1 MAQKKLLE
9 KQEVVDV
16 IEFAQNLWAAEKY
29 GLYTPWLQNQLL
41 NNLNNNP
48 RIPDYKSI
56 VEALSSYKESAKN
69 LQDYM
74 EFMQKF
80 DMIFARTL
88 MSYVNVLSFDLTI
101 TCKNAFTQADY
112 QSAEYAEDKK
122 RIYKFLDN
130 FDYKAEFRKMLQEML
145 RHEVVYTWF
154 RKTKWGNK
162 GMKCALQILPQNRC
176 MLTGYWEKGMLFDF
190 DMNYFLQPGVDI
202 DGFDPEFKK
211 YYNNVF
217 GTTENPWRYV
227 PTNPLS
233 SRDGTFAMWTQTS
246 PDSGAWVWKFDMSNF
261 NTTPYLA
268 PFLKDAIR
276 NDEIAILQYN
286 KDIASAYGILAG
298 EIKTFDNAKSGTV
311 ANQFTIDP
319 ALIGVLMGKVKQGL
333 QGIGTKG
340 DSTSTTKA
348 VAMPVENIKWFQF
361 SDSNPTMY
369 EQQLANSAGV
379 GSGIS
384 RVIYSSDR
392 MSNAEIEAGIIDQY
406 NTVKQ
411 VYSQF
416 NNFLEFFGNQL
427 TKKYKFKFSFDGC
440 SYPFER
446 EKRFERLTKAAD
458 KGIVLGPSAW
468 ASAMGYTPMEFDRLL
483 DEAKYGDF
491 SNKWQLMLNT
501 NTTAQE
507 SQGGRP
513 RKDDGD
519 LTDSGESSR
528 DGINGL

>member
-1 MAQKKLLE
+1 MSQPYINEEQVQA
-9 KQEVVDV
+9 V
-16 IEFAQNLWAAEKY
+16 IQFAQGLWAGEKY
-29 GLYTPWLQNQLL
+29 GAYSPWLQNQLL
-41 NNLNNNP
+41 NNLNNN
-48 RIPDYKSI
+48 SI
-56 VEALSSYKESAKN
+56 VPTYQKIQEALASYKESANN
-69 LQDYM
+69 LQGYM

-80 DMIFARTL
+80 DMIFSRTL
-88 MSYVNVLSFDLTI
+88 MSYVNVLSFDLTV
-101 TCKNAFTQADY
+101 TCKNAFTQSDY
-112 QSAEYAEDKK
+112 QSTEYAEDKK

-130 FDYKAEFRKMLQEML
+130 FDYKAEFRKMLQEMM

-162 GMKCALQILPQNRC
+162 GMKCALQIMPQNRC
-176 MLTGYWEKGMLFDF
+176 MLTGYWEKGLLWDF

-202 DGFDPEFKK
+202 DGFDPAFKK

-217 GTTENPWRYV
+217 GDNQNPWHYI
-227 PTNPLS
+227 PTNPLD
-233 SRDGTFAMWTQTS
+233 SREGIFATWTQTS
-246 PDSGAWVWKFDMSNF
+246 PDDGAWCFKLFPENF

-276 NDEIAILQYN
+276 NDEIANLQYN

-298 EIKTFDNAKSGTV
+298 EIRLFDNAKSGTT
-311 ANQFTIDP
+311 ANQFAIDP
-319 ALIGVLMGKVKQGL
+319 ATLGAFMGKVKEGL
-333 QGIGTKG
+333 QNVVTTGP
-340 DSTSTTKA
+340 TTKA
-348 VAMPVENIKWFQF
+348 VAMPTENIKWFQF

-369 EQQLANSAGV
+369 EQQLSNSAGV

-427 TKKYKFKFSFDGC
+427 TKKYKFKMTLDGC

-501 NTTAQE
+501 NTTAQD

-513 RKDDGD
+513 QKNTGD

>member
-1 MAQKKLLE
+1 
-9 KQEVVDV
+9 
-16 IEFAQNLWAAEKY
+16 
-29 GLYTPWLQNQLL
+29 
-41 NNLNNNP
+41 
-48 RIPDYKSI
+48 
-56 VEALSSYKESAKN
+56 
-69 LQDYM
+69 
-74 EFMQKF
+74 
-80 DMIFARTL
+80 
-88 MSYVNVLSFDLTI
+88 
-101 TCKNAFTQADY
+101 
-112 QSAEYAEDKK
+112 
-122 RIYKFLDN
+122 
-130 FDYKAEFRKMLQEML
+130 
-145 RHEVVYTWF
+145 
-154 RKTKWGNK
+154 
-162 GMKCALQILPQNRC
+162 
-176 MLTGYWEKGMLFDF
+176 
-190 DMNYFLQPGVDI
+190 MNYFLQPGVDI

-217 GTTENPWRYV
+217 GTTENPWRYI

-233 SRDGTFAMWTQTS
+233 SHDGTFAMWTQTS

-276 NDEIAILQYN
+276 NDEIATLQYN

-333 QGIGTKG
+333 QGIGPNG
-340 DSTSTTKA
+340 GSTSTTKA
-348 VAMPVENIKWFQF
+348 VAMPTENIKWFQF
-361 SDSNPTMY
+361 NDSNPTMY
-369 EQQLANSAGV
+369 ENQLSNSAGV

-427 TKKYKFKFSFDGC
+427 TKKYKFKMTLDGC

-446 EKRFERLTKAAD
+446 EQRFERLTKAAD

-468 ASAMGYTPMEFDRLL
+468 ASAMGYTPMDFDRLL

-491 SNKWQLMLNT
+491 SIKWQLMLNT
-501 NTTAQE
+501 NTTAQD

-513 RKDDGD
+513 QKNTGD

>member
-1 MAQKKLLE
+1 MSQPYINEEQVQA
-9 KQEVVDV
+9 V
-16 IEFAQNLWAAEKY
+16 IQFAQGLWAGEKY
-29 GLYTPWLQNQLL
+29 GVYSPWLQNQLL
-41 NNLNNNP
+41 NNLNNN
-48 RIPDYKSI
+48 SI
-56 VEALSSYKESAKN
+56 VPTYQKIQEALASYKESANN
-69 LQDYM
+69 LQGYM

-80 DMIFARTL
+80 DMIFSRTL
-88 MSYVNVLSFDLTI
+88 MSYVNVLSFDLTV
-101 TCKNAFTQADY
+101 TCKNAFTQSDY
-112 QSAEYAEDKK
+112 QSTEYAEDKK

-130 FDYKAEFRKMLQEML
+130 FDYKAEFRKMLQEMM

-162 GMKCALQILPQNRC
+162 GMKCALQIMPQNRC
-176 MLTGYWEKGMLFDF
+176 MLTGYWEKGLLWDF

-202 DGFDPEFKK
+202 DGFDPAFKK

-217 GTTENPWRYV
+217 GDNQNPCHYI
-227 PTNPLS
+227 PTNPLD
-233 SRDGTFAMWTQTS
+233 SREGIFATWTQTS
-246 PDSGAWVWKFDMSNF
+246 PDDGAWCFKLFPENF

-276 NDEIAILQYN
+276 NDEIANLQYN

-298 EIKTFDNAKSGTV
+298 EIRLFDNAKSGTT
-311 ANQFTIDP
+311 ANQFAIDP
-319 ALIGVLMGKVKQGL
+319 ATLGAFMGKVKEGL
-333 QGIGTKG
+333 QNVGTTG
-340 DSTSTTKA
+340 PTTKA
-348 VAMPVENIKWFQF
+348 VAMPTENIKWFQF

-369 EQQLANSAGV
+369 EQQLSNSAGV

-427 TKKYKFKFSFDGC
+427 TKKYKFKMTLDGC

-501 NTTAQE
+501 NTTAQD

-513 RKDDGD
+513 QKNTGD

>member
-1 MAQKKLLE
+1 MSQPYINEEQVQA
-9 KQEVVDV
+9 V
-16 IEFAQNLWAAEKY
+16 IQFAQGLWAGEKY
-29 GLYTPWLQNQLL
+29 GVYSPWLQNQLL
-41 NNLNNNP
+41 NNLNNN
-48 RIPDYKSI
+48 SI
-56 VEALSSYKESAKN
+56 VPTYQKIQEALASYKESANN
-69 LQDYM
+69 LQGYM

-101 TCKNAFTQADY
+101 TCKNAFTQTDY

-130 FDYKAEFRKMLQEML
+130 FDYKAEFRKMLQEMM

-162 GMKCALQILPQNRC
+162 GMKCALQIMPQNRC
-176 MLTGYWEKGMLFDF
+176 MLTGYWEKGLLWDF

-202 DGFDPEFKK
+202 DGFDPAFKK

-217 GTTENPWRYV
+217 GDNQNLWHYI
-227 PTNPLS
+227 PTNPLD
-233 SRDGTFAMWTQTS
+233 SREGIFATWTQTS
-246 PDSGAWVWKFDMSNF
+246 PDDGAWCFKLFPENF

-276 NDEIAILQYN
+276 NDEIANLQYN

-298 EIKTFDNAKSGTV
+298 EIRLFDNAKSGTT
-311 ANQFTIDP
+311 ANQFAIDP
-319 ALIGVLMGKVKQGL
+319 ATLGAFMGKVKEGL
-333 QGIGTKG
+333 QNVGTTG
-340 DSTSTTKA
+340 PTTKA
-348 VAMPVENIKWFQF
+348 VAMPTENIKWFQF

-369 EQQLANSAGV
+369 EQQLSNSAGV

-427 TKKYKFKFSFDGC
+427 TKKYKFKMTLDGC

-501 NTTAQE
+501 NTTAQD

-513 RKDDGD
+513 QKNTGD

>member
-1 MAQKKLLE
+1 MSQPYINEEQVQA
-9 KQEVVDV
+9 V
-16 IEFAQNLWAAEKY
+16 IQFAQGLWAGEKY
-29 GLYTPWLQNQLL
+29 GVYSPWLQNQLL
-41 NNLNNNP
+41 NNLNNN
-48 RIPDYKSI
+48 SI
-56 VEALSSYKESAKN
+56 VPAYQKIQEALASYKESANN
-69 LQDYM
+69 LQGYM

-101 TCKNAFTQADY
+101 TCKNAFTQTDY

-130 FDYKAEFRKMLQEML
+130 FDYKAEFRKMLQEMM

-162 GMKCALQILPQNRC
+162 GMKCALQIMPQNRC
-176 MLTGYWEKGMLFDF
+176 MLTGYWEKGLLWDF

-202 DGFDPEFKK
+202 DGFDPAFKK

-217 GTTENPWRYV
+217 GDNQNPWHYI
-227 PTNPLS
+227 PTNPLD
-233 SRDGTFAMWTQTS
+233 SREGIFATWTQTS
-246 PDSGAWVWKFDMSNF
+246 PDDGAWCFKLFPENF

-276 NDEIAILQYN
+276 NDEIANLQYN

-298 EIKTFDNAKSGTV
+298 EIRLFDNAKSGTT
-311 ANQFTIDP
+311 ANQFAIDP
-319 ALIGVLMGKVKQGL
+319 ATLGAFMGKVKEGL
-333 QGIGTKG
+333 QNVGTTG
-340 DSTSTTKA
+340 PTTKA
-348 VAMPVENIKWFQF
+348 VAMPTENIKWFQF

-369 EQQLANSAGV
+369 EQQLSNSAGV

-427 TKKYKFKFSFDGC
+427 TKKYKFKMTLDGC

-501 NTTAQE
+501 NTTAQD
-507 SQGGRP
+507 SQSGRP
-513 RKDDGD
+513 QKNTGD

>member
-1 MAQKKLLE
+1 MPDKLLT
-9 KQEVVDV
+9 QEQVEAV
-16 IEFAQNLWAAEKY
+16 IQFSQGLWAAERY
-29 GLYTPWLQNQLL
+29 NVYTPWIQNQLL
-41 NNLNNNP
+41 NNLNNNAKVP
-48 RIPDYKSI
+48 TYQAIND
-56 VEALSSYKESAKN
+56 ALASYKESSNN
-69 LQDYM
+69 LQGYM

-88 MSYVNVLSFDLTI
+88 MSYVNVLSFDLTV
-101 TCKNAFTQADY
+101 TCKNAFTKEDY
-112 QSAEYAEDKK
+112 QSSEYLEDK
-122 RIYKFLDN
+122 RRVYKFLDA
-130 FDYKAEFRKMLQEML
+130 FDYKAEFRKMLQEMI
-145 RHEVVYTWF
+145 RHEVVYVWF

-162 GMKCALQILPQNRC
+162 GMKCALQMLPQDRC
-176 MLTGYWEKGMLFDF
+176 LLTGYWERGLLFDF

-202 DGFDPEFKK
+202 DGFDPVFKK
-211 YYNNVF
+211 YYRNVF
-217 GTTENPWRYV
+217 GDKPDPWNYI
-227 PTNPLS
+227 PSNPLKS
-233 SRDGTFAMWTQTS
+233 HDGTFAMWTQTS
-246 PDSGAWVWKFDMSNF
+246 PEDGAWCFKFFTDNF

-276 NDEIAILQYN
+276 NDEVATLQYN

-319 ALIGVLMGKVKQGL
+319 KTLGGFMAKVKDGL
-333 QGIGTKG
+333 QNVGTSG
-340 DSTSTTKA
+340 PTTKA

-361 SDSNPTMY
+361 NDSNTGMY

-411 VYSQF
+411 VYAQF
-416 NNFLEFFGNQL
+416 NNFLEFFVNKL
-427 TKKYKFKFSFDGC
+427 TKHYKFSFEFNGC

-446 EKRFERLTKAAD
+446 RERFDRLVTIAD
-458 KGIVLGPSAW
+458 KGLVLGPSAW
-468 ASAMGYTPMEFDRLL
+468 ASAMGYKPQEFERLL
-483 DEAKYGDF
+483 EESKYGGWIDNL
-491 SNKWQLMLNT
+491 SQLMMNV
-501 NTTAQE
+501 NTTKQE

-513 RKDDGD
+513 RQETGD

>member
-1 MAQKKLLE
+1 MSQPYINEEQVQA
-9 KQEVVDV
+9 V
-16 IEFAQNLWAAEKY
+16 IQFAQGLWAGEKY
-29 GLYTPWLQNQLL
+29 GVYSPWLQNQLL
-41 NNLNNNP
+41 NNLNNN
-48 RIPDYKSI
+48 SI
-56 VEALSSYKESAKN
+56 VPTYQKIQEALASYKESANN
-69 LQDYM
+69 LQGYM

-88 MSYVNVLSFDLTI
+88 MSYVNVLSFDLTV
-101 TCKNAFTQADY
+101 TCKNAFTQSDY
-112 QSAEYAEDKK
+112 QSTEYAEDKK

-130 FDYKAEFRKMLQEML
+130 FDYKAEFRKMLQEMM

-162 GMKCALQILPQNRC
+162 GMKCALQIMPQNRC
-176 MLTGYWEKGMLFDF
+176 MLTGYWEKGLLWDF

-202 DGFDPEFKK
+202 DGFDPAFKK

-217 GTTENPWRYV
+217 GDNQNPWHYI
-227 PTNPLS
+227 PTNPLD
-233 SRDGTFAMWTQTS
+233 SREGIFATWTQTS
-246 PDSGAWVWKFDMSNF
+246 PDDGAWCFKLFPENF

-276 NDEIAILQYN
+276 NDEIANLQYN

-298 EIKTFDNAKSGTV
+298 EIRLFDNAKSGTT
-311 ANQFTIDP
+311 ANQFAIDP
-319 ALIGVLMGKVKQGL
+319 ATLGAFMGKVKEGL
-333 QGIGTKG
+333 QNVGTTG
-340 DSTSTTKA
+340 PTTKA
-348 VAMPVENIKWFQF
+348 VAMPTENIKWFQF

-384 RVIYSSDR
+384 RVVYSSDR

-427 TKKYKFKFSFDGC
+427 TKKYKFRFSFDGC

-501 NTTAQE
+501 NTTAQD

-513 RKDDGD
+513 QKNTGD

>member
-1 MAQKKLLE
+1 MSQPYINEEQVQA
-9 KQEVVDV
+9 V
-16 IEFAQNLWAAEKY
+16 IQFAQGLWAGEKY
-29 GLYTPWLQNQLL
+29 GVYSPWLQNQLL
-41 NNLNNNP
+41 NNLNNN
-48 RIPDYKSI
+48 SI
-56 VEALSSYKESAKN
+56 VPTYQKIQEALASYKESANN
-69 LQDYM
+69 LQGYM

-112 QSAEYAEDKK
+112 QSTEYAEDKK

-130 FDYKAEFRKMLQEML
+130 FDYKAEFRKMLQEMM

-162 GMKCALQILPQNRC
+162 GMKCALQIMPQNRC
-176 MLTGYWEKGMLFDF
+176 MLTGYWEKGLLWDF

-202 DGFDPEFKK
+202 DGFDPVFKK

-217 GTTENPWRYV
+217 GGNQNSWHYI
-227 PTNPLS
+227 PTNPLD
-233 SRDGTFAMWTQTS
+233 SREGIFATWTQTS
-246 PDSGAWVWKFDMSNF
+246 PDDGAWCFKLFPENF

-276 NDEIAILQYN
+276 NDEIANLQYN

-298 EIKTFDNAKSGTV
+298 EIRLFDNAKSGTT
-311 ANQFTIDP
+311 ANQFAIDP
-319 ALIGVLMGKVKQGL
+319 ATLGAFMGKVKEGL
-333 QGIGTKG
+333 QNVGTTG
-340 DSTSTTKA
+340 PTTKA
-348 VAMPVENIKWFQF
+348 VAMPTENIKWFQF

-369 EQQLANSAGV
+369 EQQLSNSAGV

-427 TKKYKFKFSFDGC
+427 TKKYKFKMTLDGC

-491 SNKWQLMLNT
+491 RNKWKLMLNT
-501 NTTAQE
+501 NTTAQD

-513 RKDDGD
+513 QKDTGD
-519 LTDSGESSR
+519 LTDSGASSR

>member
-1 MAQKKLLE
+1 MSQPYINEEQVQA
-9 KQEVVDV
+9 V
-16 IEFAQNLWAAEKY
+16 IQFSQGLWAGEKY
-29 GLYTPWLQNQLL
+29 GVYTPWLQNQLL
-41 NNLNNNP
+41 NNLNNN
-48 RIPDYKSI
+48 SI
-56 VEALSSYKESAKN
+56 VPTYQKIQEALASYKESANN
-69 LQDYM
+69 LQGYM

-88 MSYVNVLSFDLTI
+88 MSYVNVLSFDLTV
-101 TCKNAFTQADY
+101 TCKNAFTQDDY

-130 FDYKAEFRKMLQEML
+130 FDYRAEFRKMLIEMM
-145 RHEVVYTWF
+145 RHEVVYAWF

-162 GMKCALQILPQNRC
+162 GMKCALQVLPQNRC
-176 MLTGYWEKGMLFDF
+176 MLTGYWEKGLLFDF
-190 DMNYFLQPGVDI
+190 DMAYFLQPGVDI
-202 DGFDPEFKK
+202 DGFDPAFKK
-211 YYNNVF
+211 YFNNVF
-217 GTTENPWRYV
+217 GDNQNPWRYI
-227 PTNPLS
+227 PTNPLNKH
-233 SRDGTFAMWTQTS
+233 DGIFATWTQTS
-246 PDSGAWVWKFDMSNF
+246 PDDGAWCFKLFPENF

-276 NDEIAILQYN
+276 NEEVATLQYN

-298 EIKTFDNAKSGTV
+298 EIKLFDNAKSGTT
-311 ANQFTIDP
+311 ANQFAIDP
-319 ALIGVLMGKVKQGL
+319 ATLGAFMGKVKDGL
-333 QGIGTKG
+333 QNVG
-340 DSTSTTKA
+340 STGPSTKA

-361 SDSNPTMY
+361 SDNNPTMY

-501 NTTAQE
+501 NTTAQD

-513 RKDDGD
+513 RKDDG

-528 DGINGL
+528 DGINGLD

>member
-1 MAQKKLLE
+1 MAQNKLLE

-80 DMIFARTL
+80 DMIFSRTL

-112 QSAEYAEDKK
+112 QSVEYAEDRK

-233 SRDGTFAMWTQTS
+233 SHDGTFAMWTQTS

-276 NDEIAILQYN
+276 NDEVATLQYN

-333 QGIGTKG
+333 QGIGPNG

-348 VAMPVENIKWFQF
+348 VAMPTENIKWFQF

-369 EQQLANSAGV
+369 EQQLSNSAGV

-491 SNKWQLMLNT
+491 STKWQLMLNT
-501 NTTAQE
+501 NTTAQN

-513 RKDDGD
+513 QKDTGD

>member
-1 MAQKKLLE
+1 MSQPYINEEQVQA
-9 KQEVVDV
+9 V
-16 IEFAQNLWAAEKY
+16 IQFAQGLWAGEKY
-29 GLYTPWLQNQLL
+29 GVYSPWLQNQLL
-41 NNLNNNP
+41 NNLNNN
-48 RIPDYKSI
+48 SI
-56 VEALSSYKESAKN
+56 VPTYQKIQEALASYKESANN
-69 LQDYM
+69 LQGYM

-88 MSYVNVLSFDLTI
+88 MSYVNVLSFDLTV

-130 FDYKAEFRKMLQEML
+130 FDYKAEFRKMLQEMM

-162 GMKCALQILPQNRC
+162 GMKCALQIMPQNRC
-176 MLTGYWEKGMLFDF
+176 MLTGYWEKGLLWDF

-202 DGFDPEFKK
+202 DGFDPAFKK

-217 GTTENPWRYV
+217 GDNQNPWHYI
-227 PTNPLS
+227 PTNPLD
-233 SRDGTFAMWTQTS
+233 SREGIFATWTQTS
-246 PDSGAWVWKFDMSNF
+246 PDDGAWCFKLFPENF

-276 NDEIAILQYN
+276 NDEIANLQYN

-298 EIKTFDNAKSGTV
+298 EIRLFDNAKSGTT
-311 ANQFTIDP
+311 ANQFAIDP
-319 ALIGVLMGKVKQGL
+319 ATLGAFMGKVKEGL
-333 QGIGTKG
+333 QNVGTTG
-340 DSTSTTKA
+340 PTTKA
-348 VAMPVENIKWFQF
+348 VAMPTENIKWFQF

-369 EQQLANSAGV
+369 EQQLSNSAGV

-416 NNFLEFFGNQL
+416 NNFLEFFANQL
-427 TKKYKFKFSFDGC
+427 TKKYKFRFSFDGC

-501 NTTAQE
+501 NTTAQD

-513 RKDDGD
+513 QKDTGD

>member
-1 MAQKKLLE
+1 MPDKLLTQDQVE
-9 KQEVVDV
+9 AVVQ
-16 IEFAQNLWAAEKY
+16 FSQGLWAAERY
-29 GLYTPWLQNQLL
+29 NVYTPWLQNQIL
-41 NNLNNNP
+41 NNLNNNAKVP
-48 RIPDYKSI
+48 TYQNI
-56 VEALSSYKESAKN
+56 VEALSTYKESANN
-69 LQDYM
+69 LQSYM

-112 QSAEYAEDKK
+112 ESPEYAEDKK
-122 RIYKFLDN
+122 RLYKFLDN
-130 FDYKAEFRKMLQEML
+130 FDYKAEFRKMLIEMM
-145 RHEVVYTWF
+145 RHEVVFTWF

-162 GMKCALQILPQNRC
+162 GMKCALQMLPQNRC
-176 MLTGYWEKGMLFDF
+176 LLTGYWEKGLLFDF

-202 DGFDPEFKK
+202 DGFDPAFKK
-211 YYNNVF
+211 YYNHVF
-217 GTTENPWRYV
+217 GDAQNPWNYV

-233 SRDGTFAMWTQTS
+233 SHDGTFAMWTQTS
-246 PDSGAWVWKFDMSNF
+246 PTDGAWCFKLFPENF

-276 NDEIAILQYN
+276 NDEVATLQYN

-298 EIKTFDNAKSGTV
+298 EIRLFDNAKSGTT
-311 ANQFTIDP
+311 ANQFAIDP
-319 ALIGVLMGKVKQGL
+319 ATLGAFMGKVKEGL
-333 QGIGTKG
+333 QSVGTSG
-340 DSTSTTKA
+340 PTTKA
-348 VAMPVENIKWFQF
+348 VAMPTENIKWFQF
-361 SDSNPTMY
+361 SDGNPTMY

-427 TKKYKFKFSFDGC
+427 TKKYKFKMTLDGC

-491 SNKWQLMLNT
+491 STKWQLMLNT
-501 NTTAQE
+501 NTTAQD

-513 RKDDGD
+513 QKDTGD

>member
-1 MAQKKLLE
+1 MSQPYINEEQVQA
-9 KQEVVDV
+9 V
-16 IEFAQNLWAAEKY
+16 IQFAQGLWAGEKY
-29 GLYTPWLQNQLL
+29 GVYSPWLQNQLL
-41 NNLNNNP
+41 NNLNNN
-48 RIPDYKSI
+48 SI
-56 VEALSSYKESAKN
+56 VPTYQKIQEALASYKESANN
-69 LQDYM
+69 LQGYM

-88 MSYVNVLSFDLTI
+88 MSYVNVLSFDLTV
-101 TCKNAFTQADY
+101 TCKNAFTQSDY
-112 QSAEYAEDKK
+112 QSTEYAEDKK

-130 FDYKAEFRKMLQEML
+130 FDYKAEFRKMLQEMM

-162 GMKCALQILPQNRC
+162 GMKCALQIMPQNRC
-176 MLTGYWEKGMLFDF
+176 MLTGYWEKGLLWDF

-202 DGFDPEFKK
+202 DGFDPAFKK

-217 GTTENPWRYV
+217 GDNQNPWHYI
-227 PTNPLS
+227 PTNPLD
-233 SRDGTFAMWTQTS
+233 SREGIFATWTQTS
-246 PDSGAWVWKFDMSNF
+246 PDDGAWCFKLFPENF

-276 NDEIAILQYN
+276 NDEIANLQYN

-298 EIKTFDNAKSGTV
+298 EIRLFDNAKSGTT
-311 ANQFTIDP
+311 ANQFAIDP
-319 ALIGVLMGKVKQGL
+319 ATLGAFMGKVKEGL
-333 QGIGTKG
+333 QNVGTTG
-340 DSTSTTKA
+340 PTTKA
-348 VAMPVENIKWFQF
+348 VAMPTENIKWFQF

-369 EQQLANSAGV
+369 EQQLSNSAGV

-427 TKKYKFKFSFDGC
+427 TKKYKFKMTLDGC

-501 NTTAQE
+501 NTTAQD

-513 RKDDGD
+513 QKNTGD